1 MLRAE
6 ATGQRSRVIDKHIHN
21 DDERKEIAEEEEEE
35 KENSRSR

>member
-21 DDERKEIAEEEEEE
+21 DDERKEMAEEEE